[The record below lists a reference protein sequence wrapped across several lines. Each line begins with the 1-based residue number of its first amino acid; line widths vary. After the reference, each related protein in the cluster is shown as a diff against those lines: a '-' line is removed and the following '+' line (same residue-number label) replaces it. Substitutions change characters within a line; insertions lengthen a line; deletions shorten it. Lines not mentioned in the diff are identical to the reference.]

1 MPDLERPKDM
11 GHIHEELTVPNRGVI
26 PAPEPDPPPKPVVKK
41 SKVNGGADE
50 APPVV
55 EEA

>member
-1 MPDLERPKDM
+1 MPDLERPADM

-26 PAPEPDPPPKPVVKK
+26 PAPEPDPPPKPAGTK